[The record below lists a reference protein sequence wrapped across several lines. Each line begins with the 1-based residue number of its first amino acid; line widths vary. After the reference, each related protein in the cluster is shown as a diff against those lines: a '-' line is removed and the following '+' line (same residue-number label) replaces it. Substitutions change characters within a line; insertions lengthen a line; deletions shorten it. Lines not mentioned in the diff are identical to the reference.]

1 MKPEERKEL
10 VDIFF
15 DKNSVSYEYLTQDYY
30 TEEQDDEE
38 FLTGFFGEAFGFCGC
53 GCLSMSIKF
62 VRDILNCY
70 EEDEEEG
77 WYAPH
82 LILDKAKEVCG
93 NDNITDFILHWLDS
107 VELTEH
113 GSSVYGS
120 WLTNK
125 GKALRGYLAKH
136 FKEEKNNEIYN

>member
-10 VDIFF
+10 IDIFF
-15 DKNSVSYEYLTQDYY
+15 DKDNVSYEYLTQDYY
-30 TEEQDDEE
+30 SEMQDDEE

-62 VRDILNCY
+62 VRDILNCF
-70 EEDEEEG
+70 EDSEDVTG
-77 WYAPH
+77 Y
-82 LILDKAKEVCG
+82 LKLDKAKEACG
-93 NDNITDFILHWLDS
+93 NDNITDFVLHWLDT

-120 WLTNK
+120 WLTEK
-125 GKALRGYLAKH
+125 GKALRDYLKN
-136 FKEEKNNEIYN
+136 FVEEEKK